1 MSNPIDSLS
10 RANQIIHEQRA
21 ELIAART
28 EIEQLKTIVADEVA
42 MRYSLYKRIAEL
54 TKTQKKGA

>member
-28 EIEQLKTIVADEVA
+28 EIKHLKTVVAEETA
-42 MRYSLYKRIAEL
+42 MRYSAYKRIVEL
-54 TKTQKKGA
+54 TKTIKKGA